1 MFSKSWAVYPRK
13 VGKLDAEKAFNQMA
27 RRYNPE
33 AILAGAEAYARQW
46 AADGIELRFTPH
58 PATWLRAGR
67 WMDLEHETVTAQP
80 LFRTARSVDEL
91 RTYLRSVGKAIT
103 VEIEKAREV
112 SELPAFARM
121 VPINWNQH

>member
-1 MFSKSWAVYPRK
+1 VFAKFWSIYPRK

-27 RRYNPE
+27 RRYAPE

-46 AADGIELRFTPH
+46 AADGTELRFTPF
-58 PATWLRAGR
+58 PGTWLRAGR

-80 LFRTARSVDEL
+80 LFRTARSMDEL
-91 RTYLRSVGKAIT
+91 RTYLRSVGKQVT
-103 VEIEKAREV
+103 VEIERAREV

-121 VPINWNQH
+121 VPVSWNQH

>member
-1 MFSKSWAVYPRK
+1 MFSKFWSVYPRK

-27 RRYNPE
+27 RRYAAE
-33 AILAGAEAYARQW
+33 DIVAGAERFAKQC
-46 AADGIELRFTPH
+46 AADGTDIKFIPY
-58 PATWLRAGR
+58 PASWTRAGR
-67 WMDLEHETVTAQP
+67 WMDSEPDTIVAQP

-91 RTYLRSVGKAIT
+91 RTYLRSVGKPVT